1 METHWQSSENIFYFL
16 KTDALWKQDW
26 KNLPD
31 NFIQKFFLS
40 HFCYINLF
48 FSKPALHKSKTEC
61 SFQTDTFFCFVF
73 ALFIRGKILF
83 VSFYI
88 LSSKIRV
95 FSVSFLLTHS
105 MQVAT
110 SEQCCL
116 MSISCAQ
123 VSEGLFRAAGDLTAS
138 VVMWGLEGES

>member
-1 METHWQSSENIFYFL
+1 MGNGERPVLYESKTERSSQTTLSKSSFCLIFAILLFFL
-16 KTDALWKQDW
+16 KT
-26 KNLPD
+26 
-31 NFIQKFFLS
+31 
-40 HFCYINLF
+40 
-48 FSKPALHKSKTEC
+48 SKTEC
-61 SFQTDTFFCFVF
+61 SFQTNTFFCFVF

-83 VSFYI
+83 VSIYI

-95 FSVSFLLTHS
+95 FSVSFLLTHL

-110 SEQCCL
+110 REQGYKCCL

-138 VVMWGLEGES
+138 VIMWGLEGES

>member
-1 METHWQSSENIFYFL
+1 MGNGERPVLYESKTERSSQTTLSKSSFCLIFAILLFFL
-16 KTDALWKQDW
+16 KT
-26 KNLPD
+26 
-31 NFIQKFFLS
+31 
-40 HFCYINLF
+40 
-48 FSKPALHKSKTEC
+48 SKTEC
-61 SFQTDTFFCFVF
+61 SFQTNTFFCFVF

-83 VSFYI
+83 VSIYI

-138 VVMWGLEGES
+138 VIMWGLEGES